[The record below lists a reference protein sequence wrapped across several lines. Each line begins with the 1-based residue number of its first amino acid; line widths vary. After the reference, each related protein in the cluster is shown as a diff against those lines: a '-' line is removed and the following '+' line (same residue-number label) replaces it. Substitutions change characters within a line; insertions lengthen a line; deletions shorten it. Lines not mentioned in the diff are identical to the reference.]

1 MAESPDYLQQSS
13 APINHKL
20 FIDALQYAHLKPVFR
35 GYEEWSAAV
44 GDALN
49 GAWTGALSLDDA
61 IAEAV
66 QNGDD
71 ALAKNRQ

>member
-1 MAESPDYLQQSS
+1 
-13 APINHKL
+13 
-20 FIDALQYAHLKPVFR
+20 VFR

-49 GAWTGALSLDDA
+49 NAWTGAMPIDDA
-61 IAEAV
+61 VAEAV

-71 ALAKNRQ
+71 ALAKNK